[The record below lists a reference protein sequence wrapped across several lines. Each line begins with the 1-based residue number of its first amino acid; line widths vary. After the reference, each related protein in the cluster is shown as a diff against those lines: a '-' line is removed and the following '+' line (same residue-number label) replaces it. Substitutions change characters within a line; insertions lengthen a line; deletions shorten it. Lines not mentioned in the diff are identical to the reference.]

1 MLSQVTMIN
10 NECDLIIY
18 KTRTDNSTYSIRTW
32 STTNHITYDLK
43 FMIRLLQTGRS
54 ESESEG

>member
-1 MLSQVTMIN
+1 MLSQATVVN
-10 NECDLIIY
+10 NECDLIIC
-18 KTRTDNSTYSIRTW
+18 KTRTDNSTYPIRTW
-32 STTNHITYDLK
+32 STTNHITYDPK